1 ANGQWLIRTLD
12 ADTEDAEMLQALGQV
27 GGAPADIFA
36 FVRNFG
42 FEAYRG
48 SLRGTR
54 ATLWSEAG
62 NSLDQ
67 ANLLI
72 AMLRAAGV
80 PARYRHGTLSQADA
94 QTLIASMF
102 RAPASIIGH
111 VAPEIPVSDPVNDAD
126 LIAEAQDHWWVEAY
140 INGAWTDLDP
150 SFASALVGQR
160 FTDQI
165 AVDGTD
171 RIAEVPD
178 SARPKVT
185 IRLDVELFNQL
196 NVAGRPRVVSYLEH
210 TFRVVEIAT
219 SPVHF
224 SHYVD
229 SNNSGGL
236 VFVNTQHTYT
246 PFLYVAQSD
255 EIILGDPYQELLTN
269 FPLATTFVT
278 GAWLKFEVQD
288 IDGAVTSYSRTLK
301 DRLGYD
307 VRTFGG
313 SPSIALDGNSPS
325 VFSEFDIY
333 ALLFFPGVVPAA
345 AYERSRAALVAVVD
359 ELAVDTARLQALSA
373 IATPTP
379 AQQVETG
386 QIRSRYQLN
395 LSTFLTSVSMGFA
408 EVADRAGALAQA
420 SFFVKAYHDDPR
432 LVIISHEIVDNTPQ
446 MNIDLRTTLERTI
459 AHPGQGEPA
468 TVSYNLFKGI
478 NESWLEGE
486 VLGAASDA
494 PALTTVAVMQAALA
508 QDIDFVFV
516 NDTNLDLLATIGLSE
531 EAKAR
536 ITAAAL
542 AGKIISL
549 PTAAPII
556 NGEPAIGWWEIDPAT
571 GETIGV
577 MENGLHGA
585 LIEFFGTLLFGT
597 TIGRLTDF
605 MIGATAATWDFVGQR
620 VFKALGVGEFGT
632 PGKAILSL
640 INQGLGCLLN
650 ETLGCTGIG
659 KGYLDYGYMA
669 MEAYLNYQSNY
680 DPPLPDILIGS
691 VPVTEP
697 QTAATA
703 TVNVTGNIAPGPIS
717 ADVQTDLT
725 QIADADGGISF
736 YAAAVDPLAS
746 GATGQKTPVNFGASS
761 NQTLTTADLRLSPAT
776 GTLTVNGQNVATGAA
791 TALAQFNGAVTVTA
805 AGAQDQAVISGAGDL
820 FTLNVSPANSL
831 ISPLDAVAF
840 NVEIA
845 ATFNDS
851 FAITVLAPEGWVV
864 DVNNTGAV
872 TAQPPSGIAAGDYT
886 IVTIAQSTQFPGLVL
901 RADHTVTVGA
911 FDGMTLSLTPDPL
924 ITVPM
929 GPKLEDVGFINTGQA
944 QVLGAAYLIQLTNSA
959 NAERTFTINVGG
971 LPAGWTILGGERR
984 TNMTLTLGPGQLGQ
998 IGLYVA
1004 PDSLPAQGTSYSISV
1019 SASSSSGQSANAGIS
1034 FVMPDVPFSYVTVTP
1049 PSQAITHT
1057 ATVNYDVTVRNVGN
1071 AAGTFGVTAEAYN
1084 VDNTVSFGAIP
1095 GPANIPAGGEA
1106 TFTIPVSTVD
1116 APTQRDVVLLF
1127 GSPVDGTIYEPTA
1140 VVKLL
1145 VVSAEAAAF
1154 LAAQNRCELPAT
1166 FDAALR
1172 ATALA
1177 VDELSFWCDQGD
1189 CPLVLRDRVV
1199 DAAENVRSFAA
1210 SSAAPVTLPT
1220 LTVVDSAIDD
1230 LAVAVGDEA
1239 ILAAVTA
1246 LGATIY
1252 DLTGEACQVTAHR
1265 AHARFSPYTE
1275 AVLIGQT
1282 AGFSLDVTNQGTV
1295 TTTYAVTVT
1304 GLPGADLTF
1313 NEPLAPGETRTLPVD
1328 ATPAALGIFDLTA
1341 TVDPVVADLTVNLR
1355 REAQARLNAVDK
1367 FVQVTQV
1374 LADPP
1379 FVDSGGS
1386 ATDLSVRVAN
1396 IGGVL
1401 RTAVAGVVVTAPSGA
1416 VEFSQ
1421 AEIPLTILGG
1431 SPRTYD
1437 LTNVDTSGW
1446 AEGVYTVTVDLRD
1459 AAGDV
1464 IPDGSGYGYLS
1475 VGQALQIE
1483 HSVSPEVV
1491 APGTVTV
1498 TTYITSQ
1505 IASAALPGNRA
1516 LAMSTSIYDMPLWGI
1531 PADGVN
1537 GPVADLFL
1545 PIVSQSGQPNS
1556 TAEDVSAPRDNAGN
1570 GAQLTT
1576 RVSPSPAF
1584 TRLQQNDPAWSYTG
1598 TWSNVNLARA
1608 SGGSHRRN
1616 STASSTAQ
1624 LTFDGTWIS
1633 LGFIADRFSG
1643 YAAVTIDGVDYGV
1656 LDLYRNLETPTSFL
1670 FDGLTPGSHT
1680 LVITVQGSANPF
1692 ASASR
1697 VQLDYADFGDGSLL
1711 PDGDFEQDDARVLKS
1726 NNWSNPNYAG
1736 ASGGSYMQ
1744 SSLATAWFPF
1754 AGDSFTLHSMAHSN
1768 GGKAQLFVDGVY
1780 LDTID
1785 LFALVSSSAALSRTF
1800 SYNGL
1805 GSGPHILQ
1813 IMSYQNLVTVDKL
1826 ITPGSAP
1833 FVDPNPPVTGVTR
1846 FEADHPTI
1854 RYNGVPF
1861 TQTAFS
1867 WVRVADINANRAGAG
1882 EYIRSVTAGDTID
1895 FDFEGDWLGIGFAT
1909 DRLSGQAEIRID
1921 GQLMQTVDLYSRF
1934 DDTAAF
1940 YFRNLSAGQHTVTVT
1955 VLGTARPEATGTR
1968 VHLDYFD
1975 VWDGQPLSTGTFE
1988 EDSERVILSSGW
2000 GRTLNAQASGGAF
2013 ASSTANVTA
2022 WFPFTGD
2029 SFTYHGRTLY
2039 TYQDVELRLNG
2050 ESLGQF
2056 NMYSYEDGFRTYSF
2070 DNLGDGPHML
2080 EIRQYRGAAT
2090 VDAVSAPAIGP
2101 AYTPPAPAPIVR
2113 YEEDHPSMRY
2123 NGQPYRTMPQN
2134 WALDGTPGWTSSGGN
2149 SVNTSTAGNIW
2160 RFDFDGEW
2168 VNIGLRTTV
2177 GSVDIRIDGVSQGTF
2192 DTSGGVNGVKNFPFA
2207 LDPGPHIVEVE
2218 VISGTVAVDYMD
2230 VWQGQP
2236 MADGWY
2242 DALLEDEETGLFH
2255 FNHKQW
2261 WRQTA
2266 DVYAYNGLY
2275 LNNFSSS
2282 FNNIW
2287 FHFVGT
2293 DLTILGN
2300 QRNGTSLRVVID
2312 GVDYGVF
2319 DMSTPAPFRGQPHAL
2334 HFPDLG
2340 EGPHVV
2346 QVFLPSTGSVTARI
2360 DAFEVDPDGFYS
2372 YMPQITWYDDT
2383 ARESINP
2390 DWGTGFLSTVG
2401 IGDLN
2406 NDGVVE
2412 LVAPA
2417 RNGRL
2422 YVYRGDGQD
2431 TGNGTPILWTSDL
2444 VGPAAEP
2451 ALADLTGDG
2460 LAEIIVTGFNGTFA
2474 FQHDGTLLWD
2484 ETTVRSFRSN
2494 SVETFGWGGPTVGN
2508 LDDDPNPEIVI
2519 SAFNNALYVLDN
2531 MGNILDSVLVP
2542 GDWPTVPVL
2551 ADLTGDGTLE
2561 IISAQGHRLTTY
2573 EYDPVDGLSVLWT
2586 YTLTNTTTRSGSF
2599 GAPAVADLTGDG
2611 QPEIVINWGHRVEA
2625 LRADGS
2631 LYWSYYTGNNNHFRP
2646 SPITVADV
2654 TGDGEINLITAS
2666 AISAGFRIF
2675 NHTLM
2680 VLTADGNLVWEQAVA
2695 DTTSSA
2701 SGVAAQD
2708 LTGNGA
2714 WEILWNGS
2722 DDGFLILRGSDGKR
2736 LFNEPF
2742 TSSGTIMDYPTMGD
2756 VDGDGVADVVTAGRQ
2771 GIFVISHLGRWVDS
2785 RPIWNQHNYHVTN
2798 INDDWSIPFTQPN
2811 NWELTNTYRTQTP
2824 DRTPAPS
2831 YSLAFTYTED
2841 LANVDV
2847 LPDTASTPLTST
2859 PPDYTWEYRQ
2869 EWVQPVVTTTFA
2881 SLISNL
2887 QPGEVRQ
2894 ISSGTEVSYRLPS
2907 GVNRLTLPPLYVTAA
2922 RLAEMTPPTQS
2933 VVIGGSTV
2941 FTLTLTNPT
2950 DATES
2955 FSLTVGGVPAA
2966 WVTLPATVTV
2976 AAGESQ
2982 DVPITVTVPADAE
2995 ADVLPLLVDVAG
3007 SSGAEQSVQAALTV
3021 FAGVALAVTPPTQT
3035 AQPGVAVTYTV
3046 AITNAESMTHTY
3058 AITTDAIVSGLPAT
3072 AQIGPGATALYTV
3085 TAAAQTGPQ
3094 PFAVTAAA
3102 PSGATATAS
3111 AILDVTTTAQAAL
3124 RLSPDPLT
3132 VGPGST
3138 GVFVLTVTNRSDTV
3152 ESFDLDVD
3160 VPAGW
3165 DYELLRNGQPV
3176 NSVTLPPSIF
3186 NSIDLTLL
3194 LTPNVG
3200 AATGDYP
3207 VTARAIEQESAVEA
3221 ASTTSTAAVTN
3232 HGVTIQFVGGP
3243 GSIDPRSG
3251 GTWNVQVTNTGQ
3263 SPDSFSLG
3271 VAGPVATA
3279 ASFSAPNVSLDAG
3292 ASQVVQ
3298 LQVGAL
3304 GAVIPA
3310 DFLLE
3315 VSATSQANSN
3325 IQDTDRTD
3333 FGVGEFED
3341 LVVSW
3346 AEASRTVDGALTGEM
3361 VLVVENRGNVNRSYN
3376 MTVNAGEANAAV
3388 PVTPILIPAGS
3399 TAQVPV
3405 TVTAPRSGTYALE
3418 ASVNSAGASSGA
3430 EAAITFVFDDAPV
3443 LVIEKTANPAV
3454 VNEGGA
3460 VTYTVVVRNEGQG
3473 PATDVTVTDDMT
3485 STLAA
3490 GLTLAVGEAVT
3501 VTYGVTTDDG
3511 PQTMV
3516 NTAAVTSTQ
3525 TALITDSVGVQVSN
3539 VAPTATLGNNGPVNN
3554 GGAASVSFGG
3564 QFDPSAA
3571 DTAAG
3576 FRYSYD
3582 LDNDGVFDVTNVI
3595 SPSVT
3600 VPATLLTDVSSR
3612 TVRARIADKDGGF
3625 NEYTTII
3632 QVTAAT
3638 ATATATA
3645 IPPTATQTPTA
3656 TATPVPPTATATQTP
3671 TATPVPPTA
3680 THTPTPTATATS
3692 IPPTA
3697 TPMPTPTATAT
3708 SIPPTATPM
3717 STPIATATS
3726 IPPTAT
3732 PMPTPTATATSI
3744 PPTATHTPTPTVTS
3758 TPIPPTATHT
3768 PTPTATPTADNPGGA
3783 GNPPS
3788 VTSPGNQENTVN
3800 DTVAL
3805 AINAQDSDG
3814 DVLSF
3819 SAEGLPPGLSI
3830 DGASGLI
3837 SGMPT
3842 TADDYAVTVRVSDDA
3857 ETVSVSFAWRVLPP
3871 HGILLPQVLN
3881 NAPVGGSA
3889 TAP

>member
-54 ATLWSEAG
+54 GTLWSAAG

-67 ANLLI
+67 SSLLI

-80 PARYRHGTLSQADA
+80 PARYRHGTLSQANA

-102 RAPASIIGH
+102 RAPASIIGQ

-126 LIAEAQDHWWVEAY
+126 LIAEVQDHWWVEAY
-140 INGAWTDLDP
+140 VNGAWTDLDP
-150 SFASALVGQR
+150 SFAGATVGQR

-165 AVDGTD
+165 AGDGTD

-196 NVAGRPRVVSYLEH
+196 NVAGQPRVVTYLEH
-210 TFRVVEIAT
+210 TFRVVEIAA

-246 PFLYVAQSD
+246 PFLYVVAN
-255 EIILGDPYQELLTN
+255 ETLILGDPYQELLTN
-269 FPLATTFVT
+269 FPFGTTFVT

-313 SPSIALDGNSPS
+313 TPNIALSGDSPSL
-325 VFSEFDIY
+325 FSDFDIY
-333 ALLFFPGVVPAA
+333 ALSFFPGVVPAA
-345 AYERSRAALVAVVD
+345 AAESSRAALVAVMD
-359 ELAVDTARLQALSA
+359 ELAEDSQRMQALSA
-373 IATPTP
+373 IISPTP
-379 AQQVETG
+379 QQVTESN

-395 LSTFLTSVSMGFA
+395 LGTFLTSMSMGFA
-408 EVADRAGALAQA
+408 EVADRASAIAQP

-468 TVSYNLFKGI
+468 TVGFNLYKGI
-478 NESWLEGE
+478 NESWLEGQ
-486 VLGAASDA
+486 VLGAASDS
-494 PALTTVAVMQAALA
+494 PALTTAAVMQAASA

-516 NDTNLDLLATIGLSE
+516 DDTNLDLLATIGLSE

-542 AGKIISL
+542 AGKIINL
-549 PTAAPII
+549 PTAAPLI
-556 NGEPAIGWWEIDPAT
+556 NGEPAIGWWEIDPVT

-577 MENGLHGA
+577 MENGLHNA
-585 LIEFFGTLLFGT
+585 LIEFIGNLIFST
-597 TIGRLTDF
+597 TVGRITDF
-605 MIGATAATWDFVGQR
+605 MIGATAATFDYVGQKF
-620 VFKALGVGEFGT
+620 FKATGAGEFGT
-632 PGKAILSL
+632 PAKDAMGKT
-640 INQGLGCLLN
+640 NQGLGCLLKDAL
-650 ETLGCTGIG
+650 TCGGIS

-691 VPVTEP
+691 VPVTNP
-697 QTAATA
+697 QTTAVA
-703 TVNVTGNIAPGPIS
+703 TVNVTANIAPGPIS
-717 ADVQTDLT
+717 ANVQTDLT
-725 QIADADGGISF
+725 QITDSAGGLSF
-736 YAAAVDPLAS
+736 YATAVDPLAS
-746 GATGQKTPVNFGASS
+746 GATGQRTPVNFTASS

-776 GTLTVNGQNVATGAA
+776 GTLTVNGQNVAPGAA

-831 ISPLDAVAF
+831 ISPLDGVAF

-845 ATFNDS
+845 ATFSDS
-851 FAITVLAPEGWVV
+851 FAVTVLAPDGWVV
-864 DVNNTGAV
+864 GVNSAGAV
-872 TAQPPSGIAAGDYT
+872 TAQPPSGAPAGDYT

-911 FDGMTLSLTPDPL
+911 FDGIALSLTPDPL

-929 GPKLEDVGFINTGQA
+929 GTKLDDTGFINTGQA

-959 NAERTFTINVGG
+959 NAERTFTVNVGG
-971 LPAGWTILGGERR
+971 LPGGWTILGGERR

-1004 PDSLPAQGTSYSISV
+1004 PDSLPAQGTSYSISI
-1019 SASSSSGQSANAGIS
+1019 SASSNSGQNANAGAN
-1034 FVMPDVPFSYVTVTP
+1034 FVMPAVPFSYVTVTP

-1084 VDNTVSFGAIP
+1084 VDNTVTFGAIP

-1116 APTQRDVVLLF
+1116 APTQRQVVLFF

-1140 VVKLL
+1140 LADLL
-1145 VVSAEAAAF
+1145 VVSAEAEAF

-1166 FDAALR
+1166 LAAAIR

-1177 VDELSFWCDQGD
+1177 VDELAYWCEEGD

-1199 DAAENVRSFAA
+1199 DAATDVRSFAR
-1210 SSAAPVTLPT
+1210 SSAAPFALPT
-1220 LTVVDSAIDD
+1220 LTQLDSAIAALDS
-1230 LAVAVGDEA
+1230 ATGDEA
-1239 ILAAVTA
+1239 ILAAVSV

-1265 AHARFSPYTE
+1265 ARARFSPYTE
-1275 AVLIGQT
+1275 AVLLGQT

-1313 NEPLAPGETRTLPVD
+1313 NETLAPGETRNLPVD
-1328 ATPAALGIFDLTA
+1328 ATPAALGTFDLTA
-1341 TVDPVVADLTVNLR
+1341 TVDPVVTDLTLDLR

-1386 ATDLSVRVAN
+1386 ATDLSVEVAN

-1421 AEIPLTILGG
+1421 AEIPLTVFGG
-1431 SPRTYD
+1431 APRTYD

-1446 AEGVYTVTVDLRD
+1446 AEGIYTVTVDLRN

-1483 HSVSPEVV
+1483 HSVSPEVT

-1516 LAMSTSIYDMPLWGI
+1516 LATSASIYNMPFWEI
-1531 PADGVN
+1531 PADGISN

-1556 TAEDVSAPRDNAGN
+1556 TAEDVSAPRDDT
-1570 GAQLTT
+1570 QLTG
-1576 RVSPSPAF
+1576 RASPSPSF
-1584 TRLQQNDPAWSYTG
+1584 TRLEQDDVAWSYTG
-1598 TWSNVNLARA
+1598 TWTNTNLARA
-1608 SGGSHRRN
+1608 SGGSHWRN
-1616 STASSTAQ
+1616 ATAGSTAQ

-1680 LVITVQGSANPF
+1680 LVITVEGSANPF
-1692 ASASR
+1692 ASVSR

-1711 PDGDFEQDDARVLKS
+1711 PDGDFEQDNVRILKS
-1726 NNWSNPNYAG
+1726 NNWSTASYAG

-1785 LFALVSSSAALSRTF
+1785 LFAPVFPSAALSRTF

-1813 IMSYQNLVTVDKL
+1813 IMSYQNQVTVDKL
-1826 ITPGSAP
+1826 TTPGSAP

-1861 TQTAFS
+1861 TQTASS
-1867 WVRVADINANRAGAG
+1867 WVRVADINATRAGAG
-1882 EYIRSVTAGDTID
+1882 EYIYSAAADDTVN
-1895 FDFEGDWLGIGFAT
+1895 FDFEGEWLGIGFAT
-1909 DRLSGQAEIRID
+1909 GRVGGQAEIRID
-1921 GQLMQTVDLYSRF
+1921 SQLVQTVDLYSRY

-1940 YFRNLSAGQHTVTVT
+1940 YFRDLGVGAHTVTVT

-1968 VHLDYFD
+1968 VQLDYFD

-2000 GRTLNAQASGGAF
+2000 GRTLNAGAGGGAY
-2013 ASSTANVTA
+2013 ASSTSNVTA

-2029 SFTYHGRTLY
+2029 SFTYHGHTRSF
-2039 TYQDVELRLNG
+2039 YQEVELRLNG
-2050 ESLGQF
+2050 EPLGQF
-2056 NMYSYEDGFRTYSF
+2056 DLYSYEDGFRTYSF

-2080 EIRQYRGAAT
+2080 EIRQYRGVAT
-2090 VDAVSAPAIGP
+2090 VDAVSTPAIGP

-2113 YEEDHPSMRY
+2113 YEEDHPDMRY

-2160 RFDFDGEW
+2160 RFNFDGEW

-2192 DTSGGVNGVKNFPFA
+2192 DTSGGVNGVKNFPFV

-2236 MADGWY
+2236 VADGWY

-2266 DVYAYNGLY
+2266 DIYAYNGLY
-2275 LNNFSSS
+2275 LNNFASS

-2300 QRNGTSLRVVID
+2300 QRDGTSLQVVID

-2346 QVFLPSTGSVTARI
+2346 QVFLPSTGGITARI

-2372 YMPQITWYDDT
+2372 YMPQITWYDDSVT
-2383 ARESINP
+2383 EELNP
-2390 DWGTGFLSTVG
+2390 DFGTGFASTIG

-2406 NDGVVE
+2406 GDGSVE
-2412 LVAPA
+2412 LVAPGV
-2417 RNGRL
+2417 NGRL

-2460 LAEIIVTGFNGTFA
+2460 LAEIVVTGFNGTFA
-2474 FQHDGTLLWD
+2474 FRHDGTLLWD
-2484 ETTVRSFRSN
+2484 EPTIRSFRST
-2494 SVETFGWGGPTVGN
+2494 STETFGWGGPTVGN
-2508 LDDDPNPEIVI
+2508 LDSDPNPEIVI
-2519 SAFNNALYVLDN
+2519 AAFNDGLYVLDN
-2531 MGNILDSVLVP
+2531 MGNILHSLPVS
-2542 GDWPTVPVL
+2542 GQWPTVPVL
-2551 ADLTGDGTLE
+2551 VDLTGDGTME
-2561 IISAQGHRLTTY
+2561 IISAQGHTLTTY

-2586 YTLTNTTTRSGSF
+2586 YTLTQTTSTSGSF
-2599 GAPAVADLTGDG
+2599 GAPATADLTGDG
-2611 QPEIVINWGHRVEA
+2611 QPEIVINWGHRIEA

-2631 LYWSYYTGNNNHFRP
+2631 LYWSYYTENDNHFRP

-2654 TGDGEINLITAS
+2654 TGDGEINVVTAS
-2666 AISAGFRIF
+2666 AINAGFTIF

-2695 DTTSSA
+2695 DTTASA

-2714 WEILWNGS
+2714 WEILWNGFG
-2722 DDGFLILRGSDGKR
+2722 DGFLILRGSDGKR

-2756 VDGDGVADVVTAGRQ
+2756 VDGDGVADVVTAGRE
-2771 GIFVISHLGRWVDS
+2771 GLFVISHVGRWVDS

-2811 NWELTNTYRTQTP
+2811 NWELSNTYRTQTP
-2824 DRTPAPS
+2824 ERSPAPS
-2831 YSLAFTYTED
+2831 YRVAITHTVGVD
-2841 LANVDV
+2841 NVTVD
-2847 LPDTASTPLTST
+2847 DGTFST
-2859 PPDYTWEYRQ
+2859 PPQGTPPQYLWDYQ
-2869 EWVQPVVTTTFA
+2869 LEWYAPVNEISFA
-2881 SLISNL
+2881 SELADM
-2887 QPGEVRQ
+2887 QPGETRQ
-2894 ISSGTEVSYRLPS
+2894 INQGTEVSYRLPS
-2907 GVNRLTLPPLYVTAA
+2907 GINRLTLPPLYVTAA
-2922 RLAEMTPPTQS
+2922 SLVEVTPPTQS
-2933 VVIGGSTV
+2933 VVIGGSAV
-2941 FTLTLTNPT
+2941 FTLTLTNPLAAAET
-2950 DATES
+2950 

-2966 WVTLPATVTV
+2966 WVTVPATVTL
-2976 AAGESQ
+2976 AAGASQ
-2982 DVPITVTVPADAE
+2982 AVTVTVAVPADAE

-3007 SSGAEQSVQAALTV
+3007 SGGSTQSVQAALTV
-3021 FAGVALAVTPPTQT
+3021 FTGVQLAVTPPTQT

-3046 AITNAESMTHTY
+3046 AITNAESITQTY
-3058 AITTDAIVSGLPAT
+3058 NLSADPIVSGLPAT
-3072 AQIGPGATALYTV
+3072 AEIGPGAMALYTV
-3085 TAAAQTGPQ
+3085 TAAVQSGPQ
-3094 PFAVTAAA
+3094 PFTVTAAA

-3111 AILDVTTTAQAAL
+3111 AILNIAATAQAAL
-3124 RLSPDPLT
+3124 QLSPAPLA

-3165 DYELLRNGQPV
+3165 GYQILRNGQPV
-3176 NSVTLPPSIF
+3176 SSVTLPPSIF

-3194 LTPNVG
+3194 LTPNGG
-3200 AATGDYP
+3200 ATPGDYP
-3207 VTARAIEQESAVEA
+3207 VTARAIASASGVEA
-3221 ASTTSTAAVTN
+3221 GATTATASVTDR
-3232 HGVTIQFVGGP
+3232 GVTIQFVGGP

-3279 ASFSAPNVSLDAG
+3279 ASFSSANVSLDAG

-3315 VSATSQANSN
+3315 VSATSQANSS
-3325 IQDTDRTD
+3325 IKDTDRTS
-3333 FGVGEFED
+3333 FGVSEFED

-3361 VLVVENRGNVNRSYN
+3361 ALVVENRGNVNRSYN
-3376 MTVNAGEANAAV
+3376 VTVNAGEANAAV

-3405 TVTAPRSGTYALE
+3405 TVTAPRSGTYALD
-3418 ASVNSAGASSGA
+3418 ASVTSPGAA
-3430 EAAITFVFDDAPV
+3430 DDAAATVTFVFDDAPV

-3454 VNEGGA
+3454 VNEGGT

-3485 STLAA
+3485 GTLAA
-3490 GLTLAVGEAVT
+3490 GVTLAVGEAVT

-3516 NTAAVTSTQ
+3516 NTAAVTSAQ
-3525 TALITDSVGVQVSN
+3525 TALITDSVSVQINN
-3539 VAPTATLGNNGPVNN
+3539 VAPTATLDNNSPVNN
-3554 GGAASVSFGG
+3554 GVTATVTFGG

-3571 DTAAG
+3571 DTATG

-3638 ATATATA
+3638 ATPTATPTATAFPPTATHTPTATATA
-3645 IPPTATQTPTA
+3645 TA
-3656 TATPVPPTATATQTP
+3656 TATPVPPTATATATATS

-3680 THTPTPTATATS
+3680 TPMSTATATATS
-3692 IPPTA
+3692 A
-3697 TPMPTPTATAT
+3697 
-3708 SIPPTATPM
+3708 
-3717 STPIATATS
+3717 
-3726 IPPTAT
+3726 
-3732 PMPTPTATATSI
+3732 
-3744 PPTATHTPTPTVTS
+3744 PPTATHTPTPTVT
-3758 TPIPPTATHT
+3758 PTHT

-3788 VTSPGNQENTVN
+3788 VTNPGDQENTVN

-3805 AINAQDSDG
+3805 TITAQDSDG

-3830 DGASGLI
+3830 DGASGAI

-3842 TADDYAVTVRVSDDA
+3842 TAGNYTVTVRVSDGT
-3857 ETVSVSFAWRVLPP
+3857 ETVLVSFAWRVLPP

-3881 NAPVGGSA
+3881 NAPVNSRRE
-3889 TAP
+3889 TVP